1 MSQLHTN
8 YVTRTNL
15 LEESVSLSIKWDLKY
30 LKNSFKF
37 LNSIFSKLMLGNQ
50 SCKSGQLQSN
60 HLSKWLQILFKDKVH
75 RPNCL
80 CSSKLTFTTPLFQGV
95 RYFSVAWQIES
106 KLFGLATFVF
116 FWANLK
122 MLQNY
127 PPGPGQLPHHLR
139 LITVLSLWSFIPLMP
154 FICLQFLVCYTWP
167 NWFLFTLHCAVQAP
181 SGCLLPRP
189 HGVLQFL
196 LLLWASRIKNG
207 ILGW

>member
-116 FWANLK
+116 FWANLINAPE
-122 MLQNY
+122 LPTRARSASS
-127 PPGPGQLPHHLR
+127 PPSLNHCPFSVVFYSPHA
-139 LITVLSLWSFIPLMP
+139 IYLSPIP
-154 FICLQFLVCYTWP
+154 
-167 NWFLFTLHCAVQAP
+167 
-181 SGCLLPRP
+181 CLL
-189 HGVLQFL
+189 HLT
-196 LLLWASRIKNG
+196 
-207 ILGW
+207 